1 MKFPSTRTS
10 ANARRAARSVAAAK
24 PDPNRCQF
32 STTDGRQCRMARS
45 EGHATFCL
53 FHALQA
59 AREARK
65 MAQLLG
71 VEELSKEL
79 VSLSGEF
86 QTATDINHFLGK
98 LLLSIAQDRIPH
110 RNAVAMAYI
119 CQLLLCT
126 LSSVRHEITNEGPGF
141 SAWKAMV
148 AKALSS
154 RLPQQS

>member
-1 MKFPSTRTS
+1 MKFQSSRT
-10 ANARRAARSVAAAK
+10 AVTPQR

-32 STTDGRQCRMARS
+32 STADDRQCRMSRW
-45 EGHATFCL
+45 EGHVSFCL
-53 FHALQA
+53 FHARVA
-59 AREARK
+59 ASEAHK
-65 MAQLLG
+65 MAQLLAL
-71 VEELSKEL
+71 EEVGQDL

-86 QTATDINHFLGK
+86 KTASDVNHFLGK
-98 LLLSIAQDRIPH
+98 LLLLIAQDRIPH

-126 LSSVRHEITNEGPGF
+126 LDSVRHEITNEGPGF